1 MKTTIFN
8 ITISVLFFMGLTA
21 TINAQD
27 EATEEETSSIS
38 VGADLVSRYVW
49 RGVDFGNTPC
59 IQPGIEFAAG
69 GFSLGTWGSYG
80 LSSNTGA
87 LEADLY
93 VAYAFEFGLSVGV
106 TDYYFPGET
115 LISDGDT
122 ILPVRSGAY
131 FDYDNE
137 HAFEAN
143 VGYEYENFS
152 ISANYMF
159 LNGDNDLYFEL
170 GYAFKDASVFVGG
183 GNEAYTSDG
192 EFNVCNVGIST
203 SKDLKVSDEFTIP
216 VSGAF
221 IVNPD
226 IEQVHIVFGLSF

>member
-1 MKTTIFN
+1 MKTTIIN
-8 ITISVLFFMGLTA
+8 ITISILFFMGLIA
-21 TINAQD
+21 TTNAQD

-59 IQPGIEFAAG
+59 IQPGIEFATG
-69 GFSLGTWGSYG
+69 GFSFGAWGSYG

-93 VAYAFEFGLSVGV
+93 TGYAFEFGLYIGV
-106 TDYYFPGET
+106 TDYYFPDET
-115 LISDGDT
+115 LMTDSVSVF
-122 ILPVRSGAY
+122 PVRSGAY
-131 FDYDNE
+131 FDYDKA

-143 VGYEYENFS
+143 VGYEYESFS
-152 ISANYMF
+152 ISANYLF
-159 LNGDNDLYFEL
+159 HNGNDDMYFEL
-170 GYAFKDASVFVGG
+170 GYAFEDASIFVGG

-203 SKDLKVSDEFTIP
+203 SKDIEVSETFTIP

-226 IEQVHIVFGLSF
+226 LEQVHIVVGFTL

>member
-1 MKTTIFN
+1 MKTIIFN
-8 ITISVLFFMGLTA
+8 ITLSVIFFMGLTA

-59 IQPGIEFAAG
+59 IQPGIEFATG
-69 GFSLGTWGSYG
+69 GVSIGTWGSYG

-106 TDYYFPGET
+106 TDYYFPGEA
-115 LISDGDT
+115 LMSDGVN
-122 ILPVRSGAY
+122 IFPVRSGAY
-131 FDYDNE
+131 FDYDNA

-143 VGYEYENFS
+143 VGYEYESFS

-159 LNGDNDLYFEL
+159 HNGTDDLYFEL
-170 GYAFKDASVFVGG
+170 GYAFEDASVFIGG

-192 EFNVCNVGIST
+192 EFNVCT
-203 SKDLKVSDEFTIP
+203 SVSQHPKT
-216 VSGAF
+216 
-221 IVNPD
+221 
-226 IEQVHIVFGLSF
+226 

>member
-8 ITISVLFFMGLTA
+8 ITISILFFIGLTA
-21 TINAQD
+21 TINAQE

-59 IQPGIEFAAG
+59 IQPGIEFATG
-69 GFSLGTWGSYG
+69 GFSIGTWGSYG

-87 LEADLY
+87 LEADI
-93 VAYAFEFGLSVGV
+93 YAGYSFEFGLSIGV
-106 TDYYFPGET
+106 TDYYFPGES
-115 LISDGDT
+115 LLFDGAT
-122 ILPVRSGAY
+122 IFPIRSGAY
-131 FDYDNE
+131 FDYDNA

-143 VGYEYENFS
+143 VGYEYESFS

-159 LNGDNDLYFEL
+159 LNGDDDLYFEL
-170 GYAFKDASVFVGG
+170 GYAFENASVFVGG
-183 GNEAYTSDG
+183 GNEVYTSDG

-226 IEQVHIVFGLSF
+226 LEQVHIVFGLSF